1 MQNPLSEYRSGLFAT
16 HNNLDESFA
25 YLNSMI
31 STMSSSDQQGI
42 NVAVRC
48 LINTL
53 ADEIDKVYHPS
64 KNMSIGSLVD
74 KYLDDVL
81 AVRVEEIVN
90 ERISD
95 AIGEYMSNEFDISD
109 YEDNIDWAY
118 RIESNLDNDMIKESV
133 EEIVKNSLTIE
144 VRVS

>member
-16 HNNLDESFA
+16 HDNLDESFA

-53 ADEIDKVYHPS
+53 AKEIDDVYHPS

-90 ERISD
+90 ERIST
-95 AIGEYMSNEFDISD
+95 AIDQYMADEFDITD
-109 YEDNIDWAY
+109 YDSEIDWED
-118 RIESNLDNDMIKESV
+118 RISSNLDRSLLEELVSETIKDN
-133 EEIVKNSLTIE
+133 ITFE

>member
-16 HNNLDESFA
+16 HDNLDESFS
-25 YLNSMI
+25 YLNSMV

-48 LINTL
+48 LVNTL
-53 ADEIDKVYHPS
+53 AKVIDDVYHPS
-64 KNMSIGSLVD
+64 KNISIESLVT

-81 AVRVEEIVN
+81 AERVETIFNDRFTECI
-90 ERISD
+90 D
-95 AIGEYMSNEFDISD
+95 QYMSEEFDITD
-109 YEDNIDWAY
+109 YDHNIDWDD
-118 RIESNLDNDMIKESV
+118 RIRSNIDENMLRDMV
-133 EEIVKNSLTIE
+133 EETIKDNITFE

>member
-16 HNNLDESFA
+16 HDNIDESFS

-53 ADEIDKVYHPS
+53 AKEIDDVYHPS

-74 KYLDDVL
+74 KHLDAVL

-90 ERISD
+90 ERISTALD
-95 AIGEYMSNEFDISD
+95 QYMEDVFDITD
-109 YEDNIDWAY
+109 YDHEIDWED
-118 RIESNLDNDMIKESV
+118 RISSNLDRSIIADLVEEAIKEN
-133 EEIVKNSLTIE
+133 ITFE
-144 VRVS
+144 VTVS

>member
-16 HNNLDESFA
+16 HDNLDESFA

-31 STMSSSDQQGI
+31 STMSMSDQQGI

-64 KNMSIGSLVD
+64 KNISIESLVT

-81 AVRVEEIVN
+81 AERVETIFNDRFTECI
-90 ERISD
+90 D
-95 AIGEYMSNEFDISD
+95 QYMSEEFDITD
-109 YEDNIDWAY
+109 YDHNIDWDD
-118 RIESNLDNDMIKESV
+118 RIRSNIDEDTLR
-133 EEIVKNSLTIE
+133 EIVTETIQNNLTFE

>member
-1 MQNPLSEYRSGLFAT
+1 MQNPLNEYRSGLFAT
-16 HNNLDESFA
+16 HDNLDESFA

-53 ADEIDKVYHPS
+53 AKEIDDVYHPS
-64 KNMSIGSLVD
+64 KNISIESLVT

-81 AVRVEEIVN
+81 AERVETIFNDRFTECI
-90 ERISD
+90 D
-95 AIGEYMSNEFDISD
+95 QYMSEEFDITD
-109 YEDNIDWAY
+109 YDHNIDWDD
-118 RIESNLDNDMIKESV
+118 RIRSNIDEDTLRELVTETIQN
-133 EEIVKNSLTIE
+133 NLTFE

>member
-16 HNNLDESFA
+16 HDNLDESFS

-90 ERISD
+90 ERISS
-95 AIGEYMSNEFDISD
+95 AIDQYMADEFDITD
-109 YEDNIDWAY
+109 YDSEIDWED
-118 RIESNLDNDMIKESV
+118 RISSNLDKDVLRELV
-133 EEIVKNSLTIE
+133 EETIKDNITFE
-144 VRVS
+144 VTVS

>member
-16 HNNLDESFA
+16 HDNLDESFA

-64 KNMSIGSLVD
+64 KNMSIGSLVE

-90 ERISD
+90 ERISS
-95 AIGEYMSNEFDISD
+95 AIDQYMADEFDITD
-109 YEDNIDWAY
+109 YDNEIDWED
-118 RIESNLDNDMIKESV
+118 RISSNLDRSLLEELVSETIKDN
-133 EEIVKNSLTIE
+133 ITFE

>member
-1 MQNPLSEYRSGLFAT
+1 
-16 HNNLDESFA
+16 
-25 YLNSMI
+25 MI

-48 LINTL
+48 LVNTL

-90 ERISD
+90 ERIST
-95 AIGEYMSNEFDISD
+95 AIDQYMSDEFDITD
-109 YEDNIDWAY
+109 YDSEIDWED
-118 RIESNLDNDMIKESV
+118 RISSNLDKDVLRELV
-133 EEIVKNSLTIE
+133 EETIKDNITFE
-144 VRVS
+144 VTVS

>member
-16 HNNLDESFA
+16 HDNLDESFS

-64 KNMSIGSLVD
+64 KNMSIESIVT

-90 ERISD
+90 ERMSEALD
-95 AIGEYMSNEFDISD
+95 QYMSNEFDITD
-109 YEDNIDWAY
+109 YDNEIDWED
-118 RIESNLDNDMIKESV
+118 RISSNLDRSLLEELVSETIKNN
-133 EEIVKNSLTIE
+133 ITFE

>member
-16 HNNLDESFA
+16 HDNLDESFS

-90 ERISD
+90 ERISTALD
-95 AIGEYMSNEFDISD
+95 QYMEDVFDITD
-109 YEDNIDWAY
+109 YDHEIDWED
-118 RIESNLDNDMIKESV
+118 RISSNLDRSVIADLV
-133 EEIVKNSLTIE
+133 EEAIKDNITFE
-144 VRVS
+144 VTVS

>member
-90 ERISD
+90 ERIST
-95 AIGEYMSNEFDISD
+95 AIDQYMADEFDITD
-109 YEDNIDWAY
+109 YDNEIDWED
-118 RIESNLDNDMIKESV
+118 RISSNLDRSLLEELVSETIKDN
-133 EEIVKNSLTIE
+133 ITFE

>member
-16 HNNLDESFA
+16 HDNLDESFS

-48 LINTL
+48 LVNTL

-90 ERISD
+90 ERIST
-95 AIGEYMSNEFDISD
+95 AIDQYMSDEFDITD
-109 YEDNIDWAY
+109 YDSEIDWED
-118 RIESNLDNDMIKESV
+118 RISSNLDKDVLRELV
-133 EEIVKNSLTIE
+133 EETIKDNITFE
-144 VRVS
+144 VTVS

>member
-16 HNNLDESFA
+16 HDNLDESFA

-53 ADEIDKVYHPS
+53 AKEIDDVYHPS

-81 AVRVEEIVN
+81 AIRVEEIVN
-90 ERISD
+90 ERISS
-95 AIGEYMSNEFDISD
+95 AIDQYMADEFDITD
-109 YEDNIDWAY
+109 YDSEIDWED
-118 RIESNLDNDMIKESV
+118 RISSNLDRSLLEELVSETIKDN
-133 EEIVKNSLTIE
+133 ITFE

>member
-1 MQNPLSEYRSGLFAT
+1 MQNPLNEYRSGLFAT
-16 HNNLDESFA
+16 HDNLDESFS

-53 ADEIDKVYHPS
+53 AKEIDDVYHPS
-64 KNMSIGSLVD
+64 KNMSIESIVT

-90 ERISD
+90 ERIST
-95 AIGEYMSNEFDISD
+95 AIDQYMADEFDITD
-109 YEDNIDWAY
+109 YDSEIDWED
-118 RIESNLDNDMIKESV
+118 RISSNLDKDVLRELV
-133 EEIVKNSLTIE
+133 EETIKDNITFE
-144 VRVS
+144 VNVS

>member
-16 HNNLDESFA
+16 HDNLDESFS

-48 LINTL
+48 LVNTL

-90 ERISD
+90 ERIST
-95 AIGEYMSNEFDISD
+95 AIDQYMSDEFDITD
-109 YEDNIDWAY
+109 YDSEIDWED
-118 RIESNLDNDMIKESV
+118 RISSNLDRSLLEELVSETIKDN
-133 EEIVKNSLTIE
+133 ITFE

>member
-16 HNNLDESFA
+16 HDNLDESFS

-31 STMSSSDQQGI
+31 STMSSNDQQGI

-81 AVRVEEIVN
+81 AIRVEEIVN
-90 ERISD
+90 ERISS
-95 AIGEYMSNEFDISD
+95 AIDQYMADEFDITD
-109 YEDNIDWAY
+109 YDDQIDWED
-118 RIESNLDNDMIKESV
+118 RISSNLDRSLLEELVSETIKEN
-133 EEIVKNSLTIE
+133 ITFE

>member
-16 HNNLDESFA
+16 HDNLDESFA

-53 ADEIDKVYHPS
+53 ADEIDDVYHPS

-90 ERISD
+90 ERISTALD
-95 AIGEYMSNEFDISD
+95 QYMEDVFDITD
-109 YEDNIDWAY
+109 YDHEIDWED
-118 RIESNLDNDMIKESV
+118 RISSNLDKDVLRELV
-133 EEIVKNSLTIE
+133 EETIKDNITFE
-144 VRVS
+144 VTVS

>member
-16 HNNLDESFA
+16 HDNLDESFS

-31 STMSSSDQQGI
+31 STMSSNDQQGI

-64 KNMSIGSLVD
+64 KNMSIGSLVN

-90 ERISD
+90 ERIST
-95 AIGEYMSNEFDISD
+95 AIDQYMEDVFDITD
-109 YEDNIDWAY
+109 YDHEIDWEDRISSNLNRSVIADLVEEAIKDNI
-118 RIESNLDNDMIKESV
+118 
-133 EEIVKNSLTIE
+133 TFE
-144 VRVS
+144 VTVS

>member
-16 HNNLDESFA
+16 HDNLDESFS

-90 ERISD
+90 ERISS
-95 AIGEYMSNEFDISD
+95 AIDQYMADEFDITD
-109 YEDNIDWAY
+109 YDDQIDWED
-118 RIESNLDNDMIKESV
+118 RISSNLDRSLLEELVSETIKDN
-133 EEIVKNSLTIE
+133 ITFE

>member
-16 HNNLDESFA
+16 HDNLDESFS

-31 STMSSSDQQGI
+31 SAMSSSDQQGI

-64 KNMSIGSLVD
+64 KNISIGSLVN

-81 AVRVEEIVN
+81 AVRVEEIIN
-90 ERISD
+90 ERISTALD
-95 AIGEYMSNEFDISD
+95 QYMEDVFDITD
-109 YEDNIDWAY
+109 YDSEIDWED
-118 RIESNLDNDMIKESV
+118 RISSNLDKHVLRELV
-133 EEIVKNSLTIE
+133 EETIKDNITFE
-144 VRVS
+144 VTVS

>member
-16 HNNLDESFA
+16 HDNLDESFS

-90 ERISD
+90 ERISS
-95 AIGEYMSNEFDISD
+95 AIDQYMADEFDITD
-109 YEDNIDWAY
+109 YDSEIDWED
-118 RIESNLDNDMIKESV
+118 RISSNLDKDVLREIV
-133 EEIVKNSLTIE
+133 EETIKDNITFE

>member
-16 HNNLDESFA
+16 HDNLDESFA

-53 ADEIDKVYHPS
+53 AKEIDDVYHPS
-64 KNMSIGSLVD
+64 KNMSISSLVD

-90 ERISD
+90 DRIST
-95 AIGEYMSNEFDISD
+95 AIDQYMSDEFDITD
-109 YEDNIDWAY
+109 YDSEIDWED
-118 RIESNLDNDMIKESV
+118 RISSNLDRSLLEELVSETIKDN
-133 EEIVKNSLTIE
+133 ITFE

>member
-16 HNNLDESFA
+16 HDNLNESFS

-31 STMSSSDQQGI
+31 STMSNSDQQGI

-90 ERISD
+90 ERISTALD
-95 AIGEYMSNEFDISD
+95 QYMEDVFDITD
-109 YEDNIDWAY
+109 YDSEIDWED
-118 RIESNLDNDMIKESV
+118 RISSNLDKDVLRELV
-133 EEIVKNSLTIE
+133 EETIKDNITFE
-144 VRVS
+144 VTVS

>member
-16 HNNLDESFA
+16 HNNLDESFS

-48 LINTL
+48 LVNTL

-90 ERISD
+90 ERISTALD
-95 AIGEYMSNEFDISD
+95 QYMEDVFDITD
-109 YEDNIDWAY
+109 YDHEIDWED
-118 RIESNLDNDMIKESV
+118 RISSNLDRSVIADLV
-133 EEIVKNSLTIE
+133 EEAIKDNITFE
-144 VRVS
+144 VTVS

>member
-16 HNNLDESFA
+16 HDNLDESFA

-53 ADEIDKVYHPS
+53 AKEIDDVYHPS
-64 KNMSIGSLVD
+64 KNMSIESIVN
-74 KYLDDVL
+74 KCLDDVL

-90 ERISD
+90 ERISS
-95 AIGEYMSNEFDISD
+95 AIDQYMADEFDITD
-109 YEDNIDWAY
+109 YDSEIDWED
-118 RIESNLDNDMIKESV
+118 RISSNLDKDVLRELV
-133 EEIVKNSLTIE
+133 EETIKDNITFE
-144 VRVS
+144 VTVS